1 MPRRQPLF
9 LLLPAFLLRLG
20 QQRGSPD
27 ATGEASWVGFLTQG
41 RGGEAAGRCAEKGW
55 WRPPAVPPPGQP
67 CLRGTV
73 THRLRARE
81 EIPSRTNPCRC
92 SEGSKEPHLQGILR
106 STEPLQVLRFSLKS
120 SRCSLEGD
128 GDIPILQGGKLRC
141 REVKRQTQSK
151 NYENW
156 NVSFGS

>member
-1 MPRRQPLF
+1 MPRWQPLF

-27 ATGEASWVGFLTQG
+27 ATTGEVASLK
-41 RGGEAAGRCAEKGW
+41 AMAGRQQVAVLKKAGGA
-55 WRPPAVPPPGQP
+55 RPLSLHPGQP

-73 THRLRARE
+73 THRLGVRE
-81 EIPSRTNPCRC
+81 EIPSCTNQCRC
-92 SEGSKEPHLQGILR
+92 SEGSKEQHLQGILR
-106 STEPLQVLRFSLKS
+106 TTEPLQVLRFSLKS
-120 SRCSLEGD
+120 SQCSLEGD
-128 GDIPILQGGKLRC
+128 DDIPILQGGKLRC

-156 NVSFGS
+156 NLSFGS